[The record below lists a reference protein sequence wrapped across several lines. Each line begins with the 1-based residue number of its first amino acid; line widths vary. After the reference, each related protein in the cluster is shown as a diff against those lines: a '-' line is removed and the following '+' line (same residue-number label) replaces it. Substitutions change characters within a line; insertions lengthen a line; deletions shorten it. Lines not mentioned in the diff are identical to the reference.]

1 MSNEPVQDLK
11 SFRLPATFRGRPA
24 WFVQWWWLVEATL
37 FRWSPQVLY
46 GFRRWLLRLFG
57 ARIGKGVLVRP
68 TVEITYPWKLTI
80 GDYCWIGDHVTLYTL
95 GEISIGDNAVVSQH
109 SYLCSASHDYTLPTF
124 DIFAAHVRIGAEAW
138 LAAGV
143 FVAPGVSI
151 GRGAVIGAK
160 SLVLKD
166 MPDMMV
172 CAGHPAKPIR
182 RRHGKLF
189 SSCVPQAQPVV
200 TVGR

>member
-1 MSNEPVQDLK
+1 MSHKTVQNLK
-11 SFRLPATFRGRPA
+11 SFRLPANFRGRPA
-24 WFVQWWWLVEATL
+24 WFVQWWWLIEATL
-37 FRWSPQVLY
+37 FRWSPQMLY
-46 GFRRWLLRLFG
+46 GFRSRLLRLFG

-95 GEISIGDNAVVSQH
+95 GEIEIGDNAVVSQH
-109 SYLCSASHDYTLPTF
+109 SYLCSASHDYTRPTF
-124 DIFAAHVRIGAEAW
+124 DIFAAPVHIGPEAW

-166 MPDMMV
+166 MPEMTV

-182 RRHGKLF
+182 PRHGELA
-189 SSCVPQAQPVV
+189 SSCAAVTQPAA
-200 TVGR
+200 TAGR